1 MAKEFS
7 KNVIGI
13 EINEEF
19 IYMSQIDEIED
30 TFTLTNCKQLNM
42 PPRSINDGLLNDPDL
57 IAEQILSSLED
68 SEFTASNVVISLNTN
83 FFIKRTLI
91 TKLKENHELQLE
103 VDNKCQFSTIFLNK
117 DVQASFQ
124 KFSLETK
131 KPSQDDDSETTEDTP
146 SEKTNIILF
155 YAGLSSEL
163 IDNIEDLTKTLD
175 KNLVSIDL
183 ISLGIL
189 RALQWQSPPAKEP
202 ILLMSLDYEY
212 IDINFVLNNNI
223 LLSKTLRLNSDN
235 NDEEL
240 NLEAAVNSFKQFI
253 LEFSNLY
260 PQLSLPQQC
269 YYFSR
274 TINNLFIAELT
285 KAFSINFMEF
295 NISSIIKYEVN
306 ESNNIKE
313 DTINK
318 FLPSIGLALK
328 FYEPLN
334 KTISLTKVKK
344 QLAPI
349 INQKLFLK
357 NTIIFFA
364 IIGLILI
371 ANTYIKSQI
380 NTLSEKITITK
391 NQISIIQNSS
401 KSGQKTQLGNL
412 RNSIEYYENI
422 QKNYDSKYTFFY
434 DLISSLPKDIT
445 FLSLNYDEKNSIS
458 LKGEALYQD
467 SIYTFY
473 SNLETEYKN
482 VKLSKIQSIFQD
494 KTLINSFTISFE
506 LKNK

>member
-1 MAKEFS
+1 
-7 KNVIGI
+7 
-13 EINEEF
+13 
-19 IYMSQIDEIED
+19 
-30 TFTLTNCKQLNM
+30 
-42 PPRSINDGLLNDPDL
+42 
-57 IAEQILSSLED
+57 
-68 SEFTASNVVISLNTN
+68 
-83 FFIKRTLI
+83 
-91 TKLKENHELQLE
+91 
-103 VDNKCQFSTIFLNK
+103 
-117 DVQASFQ
+117 
-124 KFSLETK
+124 
-131 KPSQDDDSETTEDTP
+131 
-146 SEKTNIILF
+146 
-155 YAGLSSEL
+155 
-163 IDNIEDLTKTLD
+163 
-175 KNLVSIDL
+175 
-183 ISLGIL
+183 
-189 RALQWQSPPAKEP
+189 
-202 ILLMSLDYEY
+202 
-212 IDINFVLNNNI
+212 
-223 LLSKTLRLNSDN
+223 
-235 NDEEL
+235 
-240 NLEAAVNSFKQFI
+240 
-253 LEFSNLY
+253 
-260 PQLSLPQQC
+260 
-269 YYFSR
+269 
-274 TINNLFIAELT
+274 
-285 KAFSINFMEF
+285 MEF

-306 ESNNIKE
+306 EKNNIKE

-349 INQKLFLK
+349 INKKLLLK
-357 NTIIFFA
+357 NIIIFFT

-401 KSGQKTQLGNL
+401 KSGQKNQLGNL
-412 RNSIEYYENI
+412 RDSIQYYENI